1 MHLYKKN
8 KSVSDLGIVISVVLF
23 FCIVLY
29 FFTALNNMSD
39 GIDSQQK
46 EALYKAID
54 SAVVSCYAV
63 EGCYPDSIKYLEE
76 HYGLIYDHE
85 EYYVEYSSFGSNI
98 RPAINI
104 VVLEAGGMN
113 DE

>member
-8 KSVSDLGIVISVVLF
+8 RSVADFGILISVVLF
-23 FCIVLY
+23 LGVVVY

-46 EALYKAID
+46 EALHKAID
-54 SAVVSCYAV
+54 NAVVSCYAV
-63 EGCYPDSIKYLEE
+63 EGCYPDSIEYLEE
-76 HYGLIYDHE
+76 HYGLTYDHKTF
-85 EYYVEYSSFGSNI
+85 YVEYGSFGANV
-98 RPAINI
+98 RPAINVI
-104 VVLEAGGMN
+104 VLEAGGVK